1 MAMSFIVTLGLAEV
15 IGLVK
20 LCSAYIY
27 IYTVCVY
34 KYILYHPAV
43 ETLQA
48 V

>member
-27 IYTVCVY
+27 IYIQCVY
-34 KYILYHPAV
+34 INIYYII
-43 ETLQA
+43 QQ
-48 V
+48 